1 MPPAAADTLLSILPA
16 RALLGRL
23 LTLRV
28 ALVVGWAAG
37 IAWLHWGLGIRM
49 PLLPMAAVLVLMGAF
64 ALSTAWRLR
73 QDVPAT
79 QMEFL
84 AHLLADLTA
93 YAVLLYFSG
102 GATNPFVSLMLVPV
116 VIAAISLRPR
126 WTWLLAATASAY
138 YAGLLF
144 VYQPLAV
151 ADPLAAYGMHLAGMW
166 FNFLLSAALIAFF
179 VTRMHAALRTRER
192 ALAELREKQLRDERI
207 VALGTQAALA
217 AHELATPLA
226 TLQTTAHDLAAE
238 FANDPD
244 IGADC
249 RLIERQAQACKA
261 ILTRLAARAQDYEL
275 ARSLNVNGLAEMWF
289 ENETDRQ
296 ICYDSEQEK
305 ICDVDSLLFIGASA
319 RVVTDVTPIVR
330 LREPARGER
339 VFLFTSADSHDLG
352 DTFKVIAGL
361 PGVIGAT
368 DHVVTKPG
376 AEPTQEREAV
386 QIKVSRI
393 VTVSAND
400 PRILDRV
407 HDVMIAGAGDSIAV
421 FDSTEHYLI

>member
-1 MPPAAADTLLSILPA
+1 MPSATDFTLSSTLPA
-16 RALLGRL
+16 HALLGRL
-23 LTLRV
+23 LAVRV

-179 VTRMHAALRTRER
+179 VARMHAALRTRER

-238 FANDPD
+238 MKANVLVGVEAGEAIRPRSEAVA
-244 IGADC
+244 IGW
-249 RLIERQAQACKA
+249 KA
-261 ILTRLAARAQDYEL
+261 
-275 ARSLNVNGLAEMWF
+275 GLAF
-289 ENETDRQ
+289 AG
-296 ICYDSEQEK
+296 IA
-305 ICDVDSLLFIGASA
+305 LLMVSGYWWQ
-319 RVVTDVTPIVR
+319 
-330 LREPARGER
+330 
-339 VFLFTSADSHDLG
+339 
-352 DTFKVIAGL
+352 L
-361 PGVIGAT
+361 PGRFAGQNTSQVSILETHPGGLELQNRETALT
-368 DHVVTKPG
+368 VLYGRDSGQQALSGGLGSIRADYVDEETGQLTVAHVY
-376 AEPTQEREAV
+376 AE
-386 QIKVSRI
+386 
-393 VTVSAND
+393 
-400 PRILDRV
+400 
-407 HDVMIAGAGDSIAV
+407 
-421 FDSTEHYLI
+421 

>member
-1 MPPAAADTLLSILPA
+1 MIGACSFLRKKSQHSDAAFYSH
-16 RALLGRL
+16 
-23 LTLRV
+23 
-28 ALVVGWAAG
+28 
-37 IAWLHWGLGIRM
+37 WLNVHG
-49 PLLPMAAVLVLMGAF
+49 
-64 ALSTAWRLR
+64 
-73 QDVPAT
+73 
-79 QMEFL
+79 
-84 AHLLADLTA
+84 
-93 YAVLLYFSG
+93 
-102 GATNPFVSLMLVPV
+102 
-116 VIAAISLRPR
+116 
-126 WTWLLAATASAY
+126 
-138 YAGLLF
+138 
-144 VYQPLAV
+144 
-151 ADPLAAYGMHLAGMW
+151 PLAAKLHGVNRYLQNH
-166 FNFLLSAALIAFF
+166 FIVDSP
-179 VTRMHAALRTRER
+179 RT
-192 ALAELREKQLRDERI
+192 
-207 VALGTQAALA
+207 
-217 AHELATPLA
+217 
-226 TLQTTAHDLAAE
+226 
-238 FANDPD
+238 N
-244 IGADC
+244 
-249 RLIERQAQACKA
+249 
-261 ILTRLAARAQDYEL
+261 EL